1 VALTNRMRPLVQA
14 NWRTPAVVLT
24 CGGLVLLLALG
35 TRHGFGLFLQPITM
49 ERGWGRETFAFAL
62 ALQNLVWGVA
72 QPFSGML
79 ADKYGTGRV
88 VLAGAVLYAAGL
100 VVMALA
106 GTPWGF
112 SAGAGVLIGLGL
124 SGTTFSVVFG
134 AIGRTFP
141 PEKRSLALG
150 TAGAMGSF
158 GMFVMLPLEQTLISG
173 FGWLP
178 ALLILAAAAAII
190 APLSAALAEPRD
202 ALMAQTQQQSV
213 REAIVEAFGQKSF
226 NLLTLGFFVCGFQV
240 VFISVHFPAYLLDR
254 GLPVETGVAGLALIG
269 FCNVI
274 GSYAAGWLGAR
285 WSKKYL
291 LSALYLGRSVA
302 IALFLLAPL
311 APISVYLFSA
321 AIGLLWLG
329 TVPLTNGI
337 VAQVFGVRY
346 FAMLGGFV
354 FFSHQIGSFLGAWLG
369 GYLFDTTGSYET
381 MWLISIALGVVAAIA
396 NLPIDERPLARA
408 PRPVPS

>member
-1 VALTNRMRPLVQA
+1 VRAD
-14 NWRTPAVVLT
+14 WRTPGVVLA

-49 ERGWGRETFAFAL
+49 ERGWGRETFALAI

-79 ADKYGTGRV
+79 ADKFGTGRI

-112 SAGAGVLIGLGL
+112 SAGAGVLVGLGL

-141 PEKRSLALG
+141 PEKRSMALG

-158 GMFVMLPLEQTLISG
+158 GMFVMLPAEQTLISG

-178 ALLILAAAAAII
+178 ALLILAAAAAIM
-190 APLSAALAEPRD
+190 APLSAALAERHDPS
-202 ALMAQTQQQSV
+202 AAQKQQSV
-213 REAIVEAFGQKSF
+213 REAIIEAFGQKSF

-274 GSYAAGWLGAR
+274 GSYTAGWLGAR

-291 LSALYLGRSVA
+291 LSGLYFGRSVV

-311 APISVYLFSA
+311 TPTSVYLFAA

-346 FAMLGGFV
+346 LAMLGGFV

-369 GYLFDTTGSYET
+369 GYLFDHTGSYQL
-381 MWLISIALGVVAAIA
+381 MWLISIALGVAAGLA
-396 NLPIDERPLARA
+396 NLPIDERPLVRA
-408 PRPVPS
+408 PRPATT

>member
-1 VALTNRMRPLVQA
+1 MRA
-14 NWRTPAVVLT
+14 DWRTPGVVLA

-49 ERGWGRETFAFAL
+49 ERGWGRETFAFAV

-79 ADKYGTGRV
+79 ADKFGTGRV
-88 VLAGAVLYAAGL
+88 VFTGAVLYTAGL

-134 AIGRTFP
+134 AIGRTVA
-141 PEKRSLALG
+141 PEKRSMALG
-150 TAGAMGSF
+150 TAGAMGSL
-158 GMFVMLPLEQTLISG
+158 GMFVMLPVEQTLISG
-173 FGWLP
+173 FGWLL
-178 ALLILAAAAAII
+178 ALLILAAAAAIM
-190 APLSAALAEPRD
+190 APLSAALAERRD
-202 ALMAQTQQQSV
+202 APGTQVQQSV

-254 GLPVETGVAGLALIG
+254 GLPVETGVIGLALIG
-269 FCNVI
+269 FCNI
-274 GSYAAGWLGAR
+274 ISSYAAGWLGAR

-291 LSALYLGRSVA
+291 LSALYFGRSVA

-311 APISVYLFSA
+311 TSVSVYLFCA

-346 FAMLGGFV
+346 LAMLGGFV

-369 GYLFDTTGSYET
+369 GYLFDSTGSYQSV
-381 MWLISIALGVVAAIA
+381 WLISIALGIAAGIA
-396 NLPIDERPLARA
+396 NLPIDERPLVRV
-408 PRPVPS
+408 PRPAST

>member
-1 VALTNRMRPLVQA
+1 MPPLALRA
-14 NWRTPAVVLT
+14 DWRTPAVILA

-49 ERGWGRETFAFAL
+49 ERGWGRETFAFAI

-79 ADKYGTGRV
+79 ADKFGAGRV
-88 VLAGAVLYAAGL
+88 VLAGAVLYVAGL
-100 VVMALA
+100 VIMALA
-106 GTPWGF
+106 DTPLGLTL
-112 SAGAGVLIGLGL
+112 GAGVLIGIGL

-134 AIGRTFP
+134 VIGRAFP
-141 PEKRSLALG
+141 PEKRSMALG
-150 TAGAMGSF
+150 TAGALGSF
-158 GMFVMLPLEQTLISG
+158 GMFVMLPAEQTLISS
-173 FGWLP
+173 FGWLQ
-178 ALLILAAAAAII
+178 ALLILAAAAVIM
-190 APLSAALAEPRD
+190 APLSAALAERRD
-202 ALMAQTQQQSV
+202 DLAGQTQQQSI

-240 VFISVHFPAYLLDR
+240 VFISVHFPTYLLDR
-254 GLPVETGVAGLALIG
+254 GLPIETGVTALALIG
-269 FCNVI
+269 FFNVI
-274 GSYAAGWLGAR
+274 SSYAAGWLGSR

-291 LSALYLGRSVA
+291 LSILYFSRSVV
-302 IALFLLAPL
+302 IALFLMAPL
-311 APISVYLFSA
+311 TPLSVYLFAA

-346 FAMLGGFV
+346 LAMLGGFV

-369 GYLFDTTGSYET
+369 GYLFDSTGSYQT
-381 MWLISIALGVVAAIA
+381 VWLISIALGIAAGLA
-396 NLPIDERPLARA
+396 NLPIDERPLVRA
-408 PRPVPS
+408 PRPAMS